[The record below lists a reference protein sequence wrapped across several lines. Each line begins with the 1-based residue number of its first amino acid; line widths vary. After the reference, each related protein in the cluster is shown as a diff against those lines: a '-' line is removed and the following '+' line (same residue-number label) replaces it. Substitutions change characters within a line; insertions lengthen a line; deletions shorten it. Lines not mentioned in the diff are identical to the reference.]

1 MIKKIIT
8 VLACTL
14 LFAPAA
20 KADNKEEIVR
30 LDNLNN
36 KTRTILMDYAAV
48 KFQVLSFYNDTA
60 EVSITVDNMALSETV
75 LLFRESRDER
85 GLRKPKPKI
94 VFVETYGGEKGSR
107 FVLGCRELRSN
118 RSLIRPSS
126 SEELFRVNV
135 STSQPTE
142 LVIPFYLA
150 KYTPKKFLKSARY
163 SILREDMIKFVIEV
177 KGWSKDDPQF
187 VDVKKAVTEF
197 QESLTEKMFCNHERH
212 DPPLQKQQE
221 PYIQK
226 RDSLIGVIDNII
238 LANRW
243 MSDQTP
249 HIEYSALRTRLEEID
264 LDQYAADC
272 GAHKRTNSHG
282 YCSLCQLSA
291 KQLFE
296 RLDGTYQQLHI
307 GMIDKQNAVKTAKAI
322 YNCYRQSLY
331 RKKDRLIGEKITD
344 YYNRII
350 NF

>member
-1 MIKKIIT
+1 M
-8 VLACTL
+8 LACTL

-20 KADNKEEIVR
+20 KADREEIVR
-30 LDNLNN
+30 LDNHKNR
-36 KTRTILMDYAAV
+36 TRTIMLDYAAV
-48 KFQVLSFYNDTA
+48 KFQVLSFYEDTA
-60 EVSITVDNMALSETV
+60 EIGITVDNMALTETL

-94 VFVETYGGEKGSR
+94 VFVETYGGEKGHR
-107 FVLGCRELRSN
+107 VVLGCKDLHSN

-126 SEELFRVNV
+126 SQKLFRLNV
-135 STSQPTE
+135 STRQPTE

-150 KYTPKKFLKSARY
+150 KYIPKKFFKSARY

-177 KGWSKDDPQF
+177 KGWSEDDPQF

-197 QESLTEKMFCNHERH
+197 QEGLAEKMFCSHERH
-212 DPPLQKQQE
+212 DPPLHEQQL

-226 RDSLIGVIDNII
+226 RDSLIDVIDNMIRT
-238 LANRW
+238 NGW
-243 MSDQTP
+243 MSDQKP
-249 HIEYSALRTRLEEID
+249 HIEYSALRTRLTEID
-264 LDQYAADC
+264 LDKYAADC
-272 GAHKRTNSHG
+272 GAHKKGSSHG
-282 YCSLCQLSA
+282 YCSLCQLNA

-322 YNCYRQSLY
+322 YNCYRQSPY